1 MAIPGV
7 KPTADLLSLTN
18 QEDDGSIGALL
29 GFGSEAE
36 KAYRSSLSGQ
46 MAPIYGKGGFQ
57 GATLADF
64 NRLFSFGDDTDTPT
78 DGETK
83 PPIDQITDTLKG
95 ASDNINLPV
104 VSGASGT
111 SGAFNPRVNQTQY
124 GPVTQ
129 FVQDNIG
136 TGTFDVPFIGEVNVA
151 NTGVNTLLDSVGN
164 FGVPGLGVL
173 STLINPTMVE
183 TSWGTP
189 FNTGGGGLIGI
200 AGQLSLNNLENI
212 YGETQAG
219 KEGYDFFKP
228 GDLPGTSTPIGL
240 SPGLFG
246 FGTVVSGNTDMMP
259 PQADLNKDG
268 NITADEVKAFSDPKS
283 PGAQA
288 FQEVQQNKAASNQ
301 QMLDYIQQQKDSGGS
316 AFVGGSVVT
325 DSSGKAVT
333 GSDGITPVTSGGT
346 FTDFGAIPDKSD
358 SSNIF
363 SAVGNFF
370 SDVFSSEPEQESE
383 PEVSTSTSSGDITS
397 QSIMDAITSG
407 MDRAKANPRPSGTFE
422 VASSGMFATDATYSD
437 DNDNEPSGSGTSVST
452 GSGISS
458 GSGVSPTAAG
468 EYSTSSSSSNI
479 AATANDKDGTTSSSK
494 DDNDSGNSG
503 GGCVIATHGI
513 TTGGFTPMEKAKA
526 ELWCQKTY
534 HGKWYG
540 EAFRRGYR
548 AAGQRCIDQG
558 KAREHYQEFKDF
570 VAYGRGVKK
579 GLVLGIKYYART
591 IQFFVTGL
599 FIKEN

>member
-7 KPTADLLSLTN
+7 VPSDQLLSLTN
-18 QEDDGSIGALL
+18 QEEDGSVGAIL
-29 GFGSEAE
+29 GSGSAAEA
-36 KAYRSSLSGQ
+36 AYRASLRGQ

-57 GATLADF
+57 GATLAGF
-64 NRLFSFGDDTDTPT
+64 NPLFSLDDETD
-78 DGETK
+78 DGISN
-83 PPIDQITDTLKG
+83 PIDDITNIISDG
-95 ASDNINLPV
+95 ADNANIPV
-104 VSGASGT
+104 VGGAIGPSGT
-111 SGAFNPRVNQTQY
+111 FNPNLNQTQY
-124 GPVTQ
+124 GALTNL
-129 FVQDNIG
+129 VQDNIG
-136 TGTFDVPFIGEVNVA
+136 NLNLSVPGIGDVNVPNA
-151 NTGVNTLLDSVGN
+151 AINTTLDTALPV
-164 FGVPGLGVL
+164 VPGLGLV

-189 FNTGGGGLIGI
+189 FNTGGGGLIGV

-212 YGETQAG
+212 YGETQSG
-219 KEGYDFFKP
+219 TEGYDFYAP
-228 GDLPGTSTPIGL
+228 GSLPGTTTPIGL

-259 PQADLNKDG
+259 SQADLNNDG
-268 NITADEVKAFSDPKS
+268 TITADEVKAFSDPTS
-283 PGAQA
+283 SGAQA
-288 FQEVQQNKAASNQ
+288 YQEVQDNKTVSNQ
-301 QMLDYIQQQKDSGGS
+301 QMLDYIQQQQDSGGS

-346 FTDFGAIPDKSD
+346 FTNFGALPDETESTG
-358 SSNIF
+358 NIF
-363 SAVGNFF
+363 SAVGDFF
-370 SDVFSSEPEQESE
+370 SDVFSSESE

-407 MDRAKANPRPSGTFE
+407 MENASANPRPEGTFE
-422 VASSGMFATDATYSD
+422 VASSGMFANDASSD
-437 DNDNEPSGSGTSVST
+437 DNNNQSESGTSSST

-468 EYSTSSSSSNI
+468 EYSTSSSSSNM
-479 AATANDKDGTTSSSK
+479 AATANDKDGTSSSS

-513 TTGGFTPMEKAKA
+513 MTGGFTPMEKAKA

-579 GLVLGIKYYART
+579 GLMLGIKYYART
-591 IQFFVTGL
+591 TQFFVTGL

>member
-7 KPTADLLSLTN
+7 VPSDKLLSLTN
-18 QEDDGSIGALL
+18 QEEDGSVGAIL
-29 GFGSEAE
+29 GSGSAAEA
-36 KAYRSSLSGQ
+36 AYRASLAGQ
-46 MAPIYGKGGFQ
+46 NAPIFGKGGFQ
-57 GATLADF
+57 GATLAPF
-64 NRLFSFGDDTDTPT
+64 NQLFSLDDETD
-78 DGETK
+78 DGTFN
-83 PPIDQITDTLKG
+83 PIDDITNIISDG
-95 ASDNINLPV
+95 AENANIPV
-104 VSGASGT
+104 VGGATGPTGT
-111 SGAFNPRVNQTQY
+111 FNPGLNTTQY
-124 GPVTQ
+124 GALTNL
-129 FVQDNIG
+129 VQDNIG
-136 TGTFDVPFIGEVNVA
+136 DLNISVPGVGDVNVPNLA
-151 NTGVNTLLDSVGN
+151 VNTALDSAFN
-164 FGVPGLGVL
+164 IVPGLGVV
-173 STLINPTMVE
+173 STLVNPTMVE

-189 FNTGGGGLIGI
+189 FNTGGGGLIG
-200 AGQLSLNNLENI
+200 AVGQLSLNNLENI
-212 YGETQAG
+212 YGETQSG
-219 KEGYDFFKP
+219 TDGYDFYAP
-228 GDLPGTSTPIGL
+228 GSLPGTTTPIGL

-259 PQADLNKDG
+259 SQADLNNDG
-268 NITADEVKAFSDPKS
+268 VITADEVKAFSDPTS
-283 PGAQA
+283 SGAQA
-288 FQEVQQNKAASNQ
+288 YQEVQDNKSAANQ
-301 QMLDYIQQQKDSGGS
+301 QMLDYIQSQKDSGGS

-333 GSDGITPVTSGGT
+333 SGDGSKPVTSGGT
-346 FTDFGAIPDKSD
+346 FTNFGALPDKTETTG
-358 SSNIF
+358 NIF
-363 SAVGNFF
+363 SSVGNFF
-370 SDVFSSEPEQESE
+370 SDFMSSEPEPE
-383 PEVSTSTSSGDITS
+383 PESKPTEDLTS

-407 MDRAKANPRPSGTFE
+407 MQQAKDDPRPAGTFE
-422 VASSGMFATDATYSD
+422 VASSGMFANDASSD
-437 DNDNEPSGSGTSVST
+437 DNNNDQSGNGTSSSV

-468 EYSTSSSSSNI
+468 EYSTSSSSSNM
-479 AATANDKDGTTSSSK
+479 AATANDKDGTSSTSN
-494 DDNDSGNSG
+494 DNDSGNSG

-513 TTGGFTPMEKAKA
+513 MTGGFTPMEKAKA

-591 IQFFVTGL
+591 IQFFVNGL

>member
-7 KPTADLLSLTN
+7 VPSDQLLSLTN
-18 QEDDGSIGALL
+18 QEEDGSIGAIL
-29 GFGSEAE
+29 GSGSAAEA
-36 KAYRSSLSGQ
+36 AYRASLAGQ
-46 MAPIYGKGGFQ
+46 NAPIFGKGGFQ
-57 GATLADF
+57 GATLAGF
-64 NRLFSFGDDTDTPT
+64 NPLFSLDDETD
-78 DGETK
+78 DGISN
-83 PPIDQITDTLKG
+83 PIEDITNIISDG
-95 ASDNINLPV
+95 ADNANVPV
-104 VSGASGT
+104 VGGAIGPSGT
-111 SGAFNPRVNQTQY
+111 FNPNLNQTQY
-124 GPVTQ
+124 GALTNL
-129 FVQDNIG
+129 VQDNIG
-136 TGTFDVPFIGEVNVA
+136 NLNLSVPGVGDVNVPNLA
-151 NTGVNTLLDSVGN
+151 VNTALDSTFNV
-164 FGVPGLGVL
+164 VPGLGLV
-173 STLINPTMVE
+173 STLVNPTMVE

-189 FNTGGGGLIGI
+189 FNTGGGGLIG
-200 AGQLSLNNLENI
+200 AVGQLSLNNLENI
-212 YGETQAG
+212 YGETQSG
-219 KEGYDFFKP
+219 TEGYDFYAP
-228 GDLPGTSTPIGL
+228 GSLPGTTTPIGL

-259 PQADLNKDG
+259 SQADLNNDG
-268 NITADEVKAFSDPKS
+268 TITADEVKAFSDPTS
-283 PGAQA
+283 SGAQA
-288 FQEVQQNKAASNQ
+288 YQDIQENKTVSNQ

-333 GSDGITPVTSGGT
+333 SGDGSKPVTSGGT
-346 FTDFGAIPDKSD
+346 FTNFGALPDKTETTG
-358 SSNIF
+358 NIF
-363 SAVGNFF
+363 SSVGNFF
-370 SDVFSSEPEQESE
+370 SDFMSSEPEPESKPTE
-383 PEVSTSTSSGDITS
+383 DLTS

-407 MDRAKANPRPSGTFE
+407 MQKAKDDPRPAGTFE
-422 VASSGMFATDATYSD
+422 VASSGMFANDASSD
-437 DNDNEPSGSGTSVST
+437 DNNNNDQSGSGTST

-479 AATANDKDGTTSSSK
+479 AATANDKDGTTSSSN
-494 DDNDSGNSG
+494 DNNDSDSNGG

-513 TTGGFTPMEKAKA
+513 MTGGFTPMEKAKA

-579 GLVLGIKYYART
+579 GLMLGIKYYART
-591 IQFFVTGL
+591 TQFFVTGL

>member
-7 KPTADLLSLTN
+7 VPSDQLLSLTN
-18 QEDDGSIGALL
+18 QEEDGSIGAIL
-29 GFGSEAE
+29 GSGSAAEA
-36 KAYRSSLSGQ
+36 AYRASLAGQ
-46 MAPIYGKGGFQ
+46 NAPIFGKGGFQ
-57 GATLADF
+57 GATLAGF
-64 NRLFSFGDDTDTPT
+64 NPLFSLDDETD
-78 DGETK
+78 DGISN
-83 PPIDQITDTLKG
+83 PIEDITNIISDG
-95 ASDNINLPV
+95 ADNANVPV
-104 VSGASGT
+104 VGGAIGPSGT
-111 SGAFNPRVNQTQY
+111 FNPNLNQTQY
-124 GPVTQ
+124 GALTNL
-129 FVQDNIG
+129 VQDNIG
-136 TGTFDVPFIGEVNVA
+136 NLNLSVPGVGDVNVPNLA
-151 NTGVNTLLDSVGN
+151 VNTALDSTFNV
-164 FGVPGLGVL
+164 VPGLGLV
-173 STLINPTMVE
+173 STLVNPTMVE

-189 FNTGGGGLIGI
+189 FNTGGGGLIG
-200 AGQLSLNNLENI
+200 AVGQLSLNNLENI
-212 YGETQAG
+212 YGETQSG
-219 KEGYDFFKP
+219 TEGYDFYAP
-228 GDLPGTSTPIGL
+228 GSLPGTTTPIGL

-259 PQADLNKDG
+259 SQADLNNDG
-268 NITADEVKAFSDPKS
+268 TITADEVKAFSDPTS
-283 PGAQA
+283 SGAQA
-288 FQEVQQNKAASNQ
+288 YQDIQENKTVSNQ

-333 GSDGITPVTSGGT
+333 SGDGSKPVTSGGT
-346 FTDFGAIPDKSD
+346 FTNFGALPDKTETTG
-358 SSNIF
+358 NIF
-363 SAVGNFF
+363 SSVGNFF
-370 SDVFSSEPEQESE
+370 SDFMSSEPEPE
-383 PEVSTSTSSGDITS
+383 PESKPTEDLTS

-407 MDRAKANPRPSGTFE
+407 MQKAKDDPRPAGTFE
-422 VASSGMFATDATYSD
+422 VASSGMFANDASSD
-437 DNDNEPSGSGTSVST
+437 DNNNNDQSGSGTST

-479 AATANDKDGTTSSSK
+479 AATANDKDGTTSSSN
-494 DDNDSGNSG
+494 DNNDSDSNGG

-513 TTGGFTPMEKAKA
+513 MTGGFTPMEKAKA

-579 GLVLGIKYYART
+579 GLMLGIKYYART
-591 IQFFVTGL
+591 TQFFVTGL

>member
-7 KPTADLLSLTN
+7 VPTERLLSLN
-18 QEDDGSIGALL
+18 ESEDDNRVGALL

-57 GATLADF
+57 YASLAPF
-64 NRLFSFGDDTDTPT
+64 NRTFSLDDRDDGDDENVTA
-78 DGETK
+78 
-83 PPIDQITDTLKG
+83 PPLFDDDSG
-95 ASDNINLPV
+95 DNGMNLPV
-104 VSGASGT
+104 LGGATGP
-111 SGAFNPRVNQTQY
+111 SGAFNPNVNQTQY
-124 GPVTQ
+124 GALTQ

-136 TGTFDVPFIGEVNVA
+136 DLNINVPGIGDVNVPNA
-151 NTGVNTLLDSVGN
+151 AINTTLDTALPV
-164 FGVPGLGVL
+164 VPGLGLV

-189 FNTGGGGLIGI
+189 FNTGGGGLIGV

-212 YGETQAG
+212 YGETQSG
-219 KEGYDFFKP
+219 SEGYDFFKP

-259 PQADLNKDG
+259 SQADLNNDG
-268 NITADEVKAFSDPKS
+268 TITADEVKAFSDPTS
-283 PGAQA
+283 SGAQA
-288 FQEVQQNKAASNQ
+288 YQELQENKAVSNQ
-301 QMLDYIQQQKDSGGS
+301 QMLDYIQQQQDSGGS

-346 FTDFGAIPDKSD
+346 FTNFGALPDKTESTG
-358 SSNIF
+358 NIF
-363 SAVGNFF
+363 SSVGNFF
-370 SDVFSSEPEQESE
+370 SDAFSSESE
-383 PEVSTSTSSGDITS
+383 PEVSTSTSTSTSSGDITS
-397 QSIMDAITSG
+397 QSIMDAITGG
-407 MDRAKANPRPSGTFE
+407 MQQAKDNPRPEGTFE
-422 VASSGMFATDATYSD
+422 VASSNITTTDASNDD
-437 DNDNEPSGSGTSVST
+437 DNNNQSGSGTSFST

-458 GSGVSPTAAG
+458 GSGVSPSAAG
-468 EYSTSSSSSNI
+468 EYNTSSSNI
-479 AATANDKDGTTSSSK
+479 AATANDKDGTSSSSN
-494 DDNDSGNSG
+494 DNDSGGG

-513 TTGGFTPMEKAKA
+513 MTGGFTPMEKAKA

-540 EAFRRGYR
+540 ESFRRGYR

>member
-7 KPTADLLSLTN
+7 KPTDQLLSLTD
-18 QEDDGSIGALL
+18 QTDDGSIGALL

-46 MAPIYGKGGFQ
+46 NAPIYGKGGFQ
-57 GATLADF
+57 MATLAPF
-64 NRLFSFGDDTDTPT
+64 NQLFSLGDDETTEDDTT
-78 DGETK
+78 S
-83 PPIDQITDTLKG
+83 PIDTITDTLSD
-95 ASDNINLPV
+95 ASENINLPV
-104 VSGASGT
+104 VSGTSGT
-111 SGAFNPRVNQTQY
+111 SGTFNPDVNKTQY
-124 GPVTQ
+124 GALTNL
-129 FVQDNIG
+129 VQDNLG
-136 TGTFDVPFIGEVNVA
+136 TGTFDLPFVGEVNVA
-151 NTGVNTLLDSVGN
+151 NTAVNTLLDTAMPI
-164 FGVPGLGVL
+164 VPGLGLV
-173 STLINPTMVE
+173 STLVNPTMVE

-212 YGETQAG
+212 YSETQKG
-219 KEGYDFFKP
+219 KEGFDFYAP

-246 FGTVVSGNTDMMP
+246 FGTVVSGNTDLMP
-259 PQADLNKDG
+259 AQADLNKDG
-268 NITADEVKAFSDPKS
+268 NITADEVKAFADPTS
-283 PGAQA
+283 PGAMA
-288 FQEVQQNKAASNQ
+288 YQEVQDNKAAAQ
-301 QMLDYIQQQKDSGGS
+301 QARTEYEQQLKESGG
-316 AFVGGSVVT
+316 AGYIGGSVVT

-333 GSDGITPVTSGGT
+333 SSDGKTAVTSGGT
-346 FTDFGAIPDKSD
+346 YVDYGALSKTENESTG
-358 SSNIF
+358 NIF
-363 SAVGNFF
+363 SAVGNFVGDLF
-370 SDVFSSEPEQESE
+370 GIEDEPAKTETTET
-383 PEVSTSTSSGDITS
+383 TSNITD
-397 QSIMDAITSG
+397 QGIMDAIMGG
-407 MDRAKANPRPSGTFE
+407 MQNAKDNPEVPGTFE
-422 VASSGMFATDATYSD
+422 VASSNVTATDATYSD
-437 DNDNEPSGSGTSVST
+437 DDDDDDGPKGGGTSF
-452 GSGISS
+452 
-458 GSGVSPTAAG
+458 GVGYGAGQVDPGLAA
-468 EYSTSSSSSNI
+468 
-479 AATANDKDGTTSSSK
+479 AANQKSD
-494 DDNDSGNSG
+494 DDNDSGGGG

-513 TTGGFTPMEKAKA
+513 MTGGFTPMEKAKA

-579 GLVLGIKYYART
+579 GLMLGIKYYART